1 MSCQLWGWAL
11 PWMVLLLLLGP
22 QLLVTQGLRAQE
34 DKDRDDK
41 INLQD
46 YFAATV
52 EYALHTFNMQSK
64 DLNAYRLA
72 RILNSWTEQIVGMI
86 AFSMEL
92 LLRRTRC
99 EKWEED
105 IDNCPF
111 QSGPQL
117 NNTYN
122 CFFTIGT
129 HPRKTT
135 FQLLYKTC
143 FEGYI

>member
-1 MSCQLWGWAL
+1 MSCQPRGWAL
-11 PWMVLLLLLGP
+11 PWVVLLLLMGP
-22 QLLVTQGLRAQE
+22 QLLVTQGLRIQE
-34 DKDRDDK
+34 DKDRDGRVLL
-41 INLQD
+41 NQD
-46 YFAATV
+46 FPATV
-52 EYALHTFNMQSK
+52 EYALHMFNIQSE
-64 DLNAYRLA
+64 DTNAYRLE

-129 HPRKTT
+129 HPWETY
-135 FQLLYKTC
+135 FELLNKTC
-143 FEGYI
+143 LEGFH

>member
-1 MSCQLWGWAL
+1 MPCQSQRWAL
-11 PWMVLLLLLGP
+11 AWAALLLLLRP
-22 QLLVTQGLRAQE
+22 QPPVTRGLTTQE
-34 DKDRDDK
+34 EKDRDDK

-52 EYALHTFNMQSK
+52 EYALHMFNTQSK
-64 DLNAYRLA
+64 DTNAYRLV
-72 RILNSWTEQIVGMI
+72 RVLNSWTEQIVGMI

-99 EKWEED
+99 GKFEED

-111 QSGPQL
+111 QSSRQL
-117 NNTYN
+117 NNTFT

-129 HPRKTT
+129 NRRETT